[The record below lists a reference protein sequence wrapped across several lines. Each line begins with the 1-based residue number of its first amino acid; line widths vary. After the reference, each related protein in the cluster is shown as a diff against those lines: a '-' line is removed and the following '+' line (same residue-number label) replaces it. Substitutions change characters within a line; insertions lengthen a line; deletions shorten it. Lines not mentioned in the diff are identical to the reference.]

1 MKHKEYFKDF
11 DDFDDD
17 SQQLLMQIYDSKQI
31 LNVKAIS
38 GGIWKNR
45 NTPAEQPT
53 TQDDYSEDFYGS
65 KGDEGIKLPDLVEFL
80 SRADP
85 SLKFDWTKFKAQQS
99 SMSFPNS
106 YGFSTEIK
114 LSGNIPFSYT
124 NDKGKKV
131 QTNITGLMNK
141 RIDYIEDAPYFSL
154 NIDSK
159 SKYLNCSLIYFYQN
173 TAQYR
178 QQIPLTASKTD
189 FTVNNKYKAV
199 QFSSNNLDDL
209 ANLAKNLE
217 NDNAWFKELVNRH
230 LLPLLRKEDTVDGLI
245 FLYRSSPDWV
255 LQNLTAE
262 ELWAHLITFFNYDE
276 NHGFKDAS
284 DVLVKTLLGYN
295 SVEKLTFLF
304 DKLNADQAFI
314 KRVYSALDGNVVFQ
328 DQELPTKTI
337 FSSFLVSLCYMNMA
351 KCKIRDKVFKIG
363 KDYKIDS
370 NVDSSNDKFKDQ
382 YFLQQQ
388 EVEHNSYNTGVFSSP
403 YSGPSIGVVDK
414 TDNLDAGYYY
424 HPLEL
429 VTLEDVAEATEQ
441 ETKDAKPTKAEP
453 KKMLVPAI
461 FVKDIAHLTE
471 FKDITDN
478 VRLGVDIIVVALSVA
493 SLGSASPLVVLVS
506 ALDMAIAGG
515 DVLVLM
521 NEDKFSEE
529 FLDIWNLV
537 VMAGGVATAAPFL
550 VKGLFR
556 TGALVLTRAGRTEV
570 MTFVKTCLMK
580 AMLEKNIANFTG
592 NTVKEI
598 IFGAEA
604 LKLANV
610 HFNFAGITRLQE
622 AGVLFAKGMSNDS
635 KTVGYV
641 VFYDGEVIAHG
652 SAKEIREALKD
663 LWKAE
668 KSELKTKLSGLFR
681 NKIFTKYATKFEK
694 KFHLHFDGE
703 IYVGKWSRKDNT
715 PTFWLEGAHNHD
727 VIGTKIQIGPI
738 RNPPG
743 IKSIHNLPNDVPF
756 KANVEIKYN
765 SGVIPKQKTSSFFP
779 KNWNIKRVKEEIA
792 LVYDEMLKSGKLFP
806 YDNNKFFHLDST
818 GRFEIQ
824 IEFDKLGNLTSA
836 YPKIN

>member
-11 DDFDDD
+11 DDFDHE
-17 SQQLLMQIYDSKQI
+17 SQQMLKQIYDNKQI
-31 LNVKAIS
+31 LNVKDIS
-38 GGIWKNR
+38 GGIWKNTYK
-45 NTPAEQPT
+45 NTPAEQPA
-53 TQDDYSEDFYGS
+53 TQDDYSDDFYGL
-65 KGDEGIKLPDLVEFL
+65 KGDEGIKLPDLVQFL
-80 SRADP
+80 RKADP
-85 SLKFDWTKFKAQQS
+85 SLKFDWTKFIAQQS

-114 LSGNIPFSYT
+114 LSGNIPFSYN

-154 NIDSK
+154 NVDSK
-159 SKYLNCSLIYFYQN
+159 NKYLNCSLIYFYQN

-199 QFSSNNLDDL
+199 QFSSKNLDDL

-217 NDNAWFKELVNRH
+217 NNNAWFKELVNRH

-314 KRVYSALDGNVVFQ
+314 KRIYSALDGNAVFQ

-414 TDNLDAGYYY
+414 TDNLDAGDYYY
-424 HPLEL
+424 PLEL
-429 VTLEDVAEATEQ
+429 VTLEDVAETAEP
-441 ETKDAKPTKAEP
+441 ETTDAKPKKAEP

-471 FKDITDN
+471 FKEITDN

-515 DVLVLM
+515 DIFVLM

-529 FLDIWNLV
+529 FLKTWNLV
-537 VMAGGVATAAPFL
+537 AMAGGAATAAPFL
-550 VKGLFR
+550 VQGMLR
-556 TGALVLTRAGRTEV
+556 AGALLLTRAGQAEV

-580 AMLEKNIANFTG
+580 AMLEIKILNFEKNTLKILEP
-592 NTVKEI
+592 KEI
-598 IFGAEA
+598 FLSSDY
-604 LKLANV
+604 LKM
-610 HFNFAGITRLQE
+610 GQE
-622 AGVLFAKGMSNDS
+622 MGQN
-635 KTVGYV
+635 
-641 VFYDGEVIAHG
+641 EVIFV
-652 SAKEIREALKD
+652 
-663 LWKAE
+663 
-668 KSELKTKLSGLFR
+668 SG
-681 NKIFTKYATKFEK
+681 
-694 KFHLHFDGE
+694 
-703 IYVGKWSRKDNT
+703 
-715 PTFWLEGAHNHD
+715 
-727 VIGTKIQIGPI
+727 Q
-738 RNPPG
+738 
-743 IKSIHNLPNDVPF
+743 
-756 KANVEIKYN
+756 
-765 SGVIPKQKTSSFFP
+765 
-779 KNWNIKRVKEEIA
+779 
-792 LVYDEMLKSGKLFP
+792 KSGKFAETYAAIYKGVVIEEFSKAELSNFYKKWSKLTGTEMEEALEQSAKRGIKKIGAVEYEMLSSSLLTKYTQDMVDLCRKKGISLEVKWIDQTHP
-806 YDNNKFFHLDST
+806 RFNEPDYMGGFRITEFKNKVILSL
-818 GRFEIQ
+818 RPEC
-824 IEFDKLGNLTSA
+824 
-836 YPKIN
+836 PKITLYHERWHLEDFL